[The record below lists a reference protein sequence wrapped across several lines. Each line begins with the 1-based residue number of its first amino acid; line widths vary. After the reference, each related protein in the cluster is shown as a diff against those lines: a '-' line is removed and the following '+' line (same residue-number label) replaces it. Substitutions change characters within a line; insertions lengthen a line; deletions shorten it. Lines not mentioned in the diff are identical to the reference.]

1 VAVLDL
7 KRFAKKSGKVQKA
20 QNAAARGTKNL
31 PFAFCGSVPLLLGK
45 ADLKSEMAGTP
56 PPIEIAIRD
65 SNLSDAVIADG
76 ADGSFVLAV
85 AYRQEALFRRA
96 ASSRIESVWPLWR
109 FQ

>member
-1 VAVLDL
+1 MAVLDL

-76 ADGSFVLAV
+76 SFVFAV
-85 AYRQEALFRRA
+85 AYWQEALFRRA

-109 FQ
+109 LQ